1 MLPGLQYA
9 LCLSFT
15 RPVLVNRLQQESV
28 FFFFDGLAMAAQPF
42 LLFLSFCLLRLCNTF
57 SNFSSFIPP
66 FLFSFFSLSCQNS
79 VRWENSIPHC
89 HSPNPC
95 GSHDKTVSLSTSDG
109 CSIVQCGFTLGY
121 VYLCVTVRV
130 FCDVKRRLVPY
141 FRLLLDRRTALYAW
155 KSVNIP

>member
-1 MLPGLQYA
+1 MCLLLSDVAMLPGLQYA

-28 FFFFDGLAMAAQPF
+28 FFFDGLAMAAQPF

-57 SNFSSFIPP
+57 SNFSSFI
-66 FLFSFFSLSCQNS
+66 LFSSPFSPSP
-79 VRWENSIPHC
+79 VRTASD
-89 HSPNPC
+89 
-95 GSHDKTVSLSTSDG
+95 GRTQSHTAILLTPAAHFDKTVSLSTSDG

-141 FRLLLDRRTALYAW
+141 FRLLLDRRTALYA
-155 KSVNIP
+155 

>member
-28 FFFFDGLAMAAQPF
+28 FFFDGLAMAAQPF

-57 SNFSSFIPP
+57 SNFSSFIHP
-66 FLFSFFSLSCQNS
+66 FLFSFSPSP
-79 VRWENSIPHC
+79 VRTASD
-89 HSPNPC
+89 
-95 GSHDKTVSLSTSDG
+95 GRTQSHTAILLTPAAHFDKTVSLSTSDG

-155 KSVNIP
+155 KSVNIT